1 MSEARQHCRRRPRR
15 CLGPYAGSAPTSSSF
30 LLLSLSLP

>member
-1 MSEARQHCRRRPRR
+1 MRQPRQHCRRRPRL